1 MRRALHIW
9 MIGAAAIG
17 IALST
22 EHGTRI
28 AEASAAAAEPSGPRA
43 TIPDFVAR
51 LEALTPGTPGVS
63 GASGAHLTYFELA
76 EEVSTEMP
84 DASAVALA
92 RRLFVLSYALEPP
105 TGALRASACYALA
118 SLATDERERRR
129 LLALAE
135 ALRPPET
142 YAPSGGSATT
152 SPSSAAGRPPSGA
165 QEASFALATALGL
178 YRSGDYGRAASIF
191 ERADVR
197 ALLDRFSG
205 QVGGA
210 EALLREVRSRPTC
223 RECRNQRVV
232 RTEDAGGGGPPP
244 LRLCSTCGG
253 NPGPP
258 LEPARRLSILRVESA
273 LLSGAQQSWATQ
285 LLADQGAR
293 LIELNP
299 EDVPELYGVDVSA
312 SVYRDGAWVAPPRAA
327 EGPAPTAS
335 PGAIPG
341 ASPGAA
347 PR

>member
-205 QVGGA
+205 QVGGRRRCSA
-210 EALLREVRSRPTC
+210 RCAR
-223 RECRNQRVV
+223 
-232 RTEDAGGGGPPP
+232 GPH
-244 LRLCSTCGG
+244 
-253 NPGPP
+253 
-258 LEPARRLSILRVESA
+258 AASA
-273 LLSGAQQSWATQ
+273 AT
-285 LLADQGAR
+285 
-293 LIELNP
+293 
-299 EDVPELYGVDVSA
+299 SA
-312 SVYRDGAWVAPPRAA
+312 SCGPRMRAA
-327 EGPAPTAS
+327 AVHHP
-335 PGAIPG
+335 
-341 ASPGAA
+341 
-347 PR
+347 